1 MQDEPQ
7 QMVSLLANES
17 CKIIKTRKS
26 STILNDYK
34 FQSIKLAALCL
45 VQYLMLMSHQFK
57 SKQNY
62 QGIFFHTNHSLSDIH
77 Y

>member
-7 QMVSLLANES
+7 QMASLLINEP
-17 CKIIKTRKS
+17 CEIIKIRKP

-34 FQSIKLAALCL
+34 FQNIKLAALCL

-62 QGIFFHTNHSLSDIH
+62 QGISFHTDHLLSDTH
-77 Y
+77 H